1 MLRDPDDTE
10 PTEVDQWVVAQLVPP
25 AHALRRVKP
34 CIDVERCRAL
44 VQDCDS
50 PALGRAAEDPVRR
63 LKLALLQCHDHLS
76 DRAVIAAAQVNVAW
90 RFFVDLW
97 LERRG
102 PVPSGLTPFRRR
114 VGVDRHHA
122 LVDQLVTQAREPGLV
137 RDRLR
142 LKEATPVLAN
152 RAVPSTRRRVAQT
165 RPRRL
170 EAARPWAP
178 ARVAAEAADTA
189 RLRPAPA
196 DRTAVDRVAH
206 RVAHRRAMVAWAA
219 GLQPDLG
226 PLPAAPDQR
235 APPLDGGVGGGPA
248 GPMSGPR
255 RSPPRATRCGM

>member
-1 MLRDPDDTE
+1 M
-10 PTEVDQWVVAQLVPP
+10 
-25 AHALRRVKP
+25 
-34 CIDVERCRAL
+34 
-44 VQDCDS
+44 
-50 PALGRAAEDPVRR
+50 
-63 LKLALLQCHDHLS
+63 LQCHDHLS

-226 PLPAAPDQR
+226 PLPAAPHPR
-235 APPLDGGVGGGPA
+235 RRLTAAWV
-248 GPMSGPR
+248 GPR
-255 RSPPRATRCGM
+255 GSWRTETIPPRATRCGVWSIRRPAVASLAPLLLAIGSISVWLPTAPG